1 MEDISR
7 RAFTGGLGAAA
18 AAAALPA
25 HASLTPPSAAI
36 DPRIAIIDVSKNPL
50 QWADRLSEK
59 KIKVIARY
67 FARQAQPQFPSK
79 RLAYSYVTQ
88 KGHKELESDVL
99 IRNNISI
106 LSLYQYYS
114 STPEKFLNGLKD
126 SKETETPTGEA
137 KADVRAAME
146 QAHLVQQP
154 KGSAIYFGVDV
165 DVIRNDTLFHA
176 VRNYFDIVR
185 NEIGGE
191 YKIGAYGCGT
201 TCKSLLDA
209 KMIDYSWVSA
219 SPGHEGTPDFI
230 SSGRWHLFQN
240 SLDRK
245 WFNPAWKY
253 AGKDTGLDLD
263 TSVQNPKFAT
273 FGAWGAGEV
282 EEERTRAIFD
292 SRRFVKKHATIYKTA
307 DLKAAMAEFRTCKD
321 SNTAAR
327 YTVEVARNVRAMN
340 EMGEWCQ
347 VDVNEDGDAD
357 GFCRMSDLGEFTKM
371 PAYRRDGPKC

>member
-1 MEDISR
+1 MDGISR

-18 AAAALPA
+18 AAASLPA
-25 HASLTPPSAAI
+25 RANTPPG
-36 DPRIAIIDVSKNPL
+36 DGRIAIIDVSKNPL
-50 QWADRLSEK
+50 QWADRLHEK

-67 FARQAQPQFPSK
+67 FARQAQPAFPSK
-79 RLAYSYVTQ
+79 RLAHSFVVLNG
-88 KGHKELESDVL
+88 KKELESEVL

-114 STPEKFLNGLKD
+114 ATPEKFLNGLKD
-126 SKETETPTGEA
+126 TKETETPSGEA
-137 KADVRAAME
+137 KADVRAAIE
-146 QAHLVQQP
+146 QARIIQQP

-165 DVIRNDTLFHA
+165 DVVRNDTLFHA

-185 NEIGGE
+185 NEIAGD

-201 TCKSLLDA
+201 TCKSLQDA
-209 KMIDYSWVSA
+209 KMIDYAWVSA

-245 WFNPAWKY
+245 WFNPSWKY
-253 AGKDTGLDLD
+253 AGKDPGLDLD
-263 TSVQNPKFAT
+263 TSVQNPRFAT

-282 EEERTRAIFD
+282 PEERTHAIFH
-292 SRRFVKKHATIYKTA
+292 SRRFVKNHATIYKTA
-307 DLKAAMAEFRTCKD
+307 DLKAAVAEFRTCKD
-321 SNTAAR
+321 SKTAAR
-327 YTVEVARNVRAMN
+327 YTVEVARNVRALSEEGN
-340 EMGEWCQ
+340 WAC
-347 VDVNEDGDAD
+347 VDVNEDGEAD
-357 GFCRMSDLGEFTKM
+357 GFCRVSDLTEFAKM

>member
-1 MEDISR
+1 MDGISR

-18 AAAALPA
+18 AAASLPA
-25 HASLTPPSAAI
+25 HANTPPAV
-36 DPRIAIIDVSKNPL
+36 DGRIAIIDVSKNPL
-50 QWADRLSEK
+50 QWADRLHEK

-67 FARQAQPQFPSK
+67 FARQAQPAFPSK
-79 RLAYSYVTQ
+79 RLAHSFVVLNG
-88 KGHKELESDVL
+88 KKELESEVL

-114 STPEKFLNGLKD
+114 ATPEKFLNGLKD
-126 SKETETPTGEA
+126 TKETETPAGEA
-137 KADVRAAME
+137 KADVRAAIE
-146 QAHLVQQP
+146 QARIIQQP

-165 DVIRNDTLFHA
+165 DVVRNDTLFHA

-185 NEIGGE
+185 NEIAGD

-201 TCKSLLDA
+201 TCKSLQDA
-209 KMIDYSWVSA
+209 KMIDYAWVSA

-245 WFNPAWKY
+245 WFSPAWKY
-253 AGKDTGLDLD
+253 PGKDVGLDLD
-263 TSVQNPKFAT
+263 TNVQNPRFAT

-282 EEERTRAIFD
+282 EEARTQAIFH

-307 DLKAAMAEFRTCKD
+307 DLKAAIAEFRTCKD
-321 SNTAAR
+321 AKSQAR

-340 EMGEWCQ
+340 EMGDWCQ

-371 PAYRRDGPKC
+371 PAYQRDGPKC